1 MTVFL
6 DDEGCINRGTRPL
19 RMKTLNSIRNSFVY
33 LFNSKGTMVF
43 QFISLTEK
51 SFRMASY
58 TVVVVKFVISMVEE
72 AGSGEIPEKF

>member
-1 MTVFL
+1 
-6 DDEGCINRGTRPL
+6 
-19 RMKTLNSIRNSFVY
+19 
-33 LFNSKGTMVF
+33 MVF